1 MTGTFLEEVKKEGI
15 DFIDTLV
22 GLLEKK
28 GSNTRINLDEIP
40 KDDRLY
46 ARLIDNT
53 YKGNKNNVDK
63 FIYDKSF
70 NLPDIT
76 VFPTSLG
83 YQVYNLLENIVPP
96 QLQQRLRTQVSQT
109 GVIRP
114 SLESLDNLPFVGN
127 LIRYFRNELDN
138 GRYLFTDDNNLI
150 QVREQARFVGSR
162 LTAGADRLLPVR
174 QIGQTIRSTRGQN
187 VAIRSFQ
194 VQRANDRRTFSI
206 REEDILQE
214 GINLF
219 YKPEIP
225 TGIVGILPTALGL
238 GYALHNLEG
247 SEDENIY
254 KDFLMRP
261 IPPRIHKYNVRD
273 SEDTLFTIRGTA
285 DMSDLLQD
293 VLEGATELSKNIG
306 LSNQL
311 LDKKIDTY
319 EKFIME
325 NKNPGKVILAG
336 HSLGALEVSH
346 LVERLTQKGIDVE
359 AVGFAQPVLAPHKKV
374 NRSYSFSRDPLFR
387 ENDSTNHLVIEK
399 TVKSTDRF
407 KDYHSIENYF

>member
-1 MTGTFLEEVKKEGI
+1 M
-15 DFIDTLV
+15 
-22 GLLEKK
+22 
-28 GSNTRINLDEIP
+28 DEIP
-40 KDDRLY
+40 KDDKLY
-46 ARLIDNT
+46 AQLIDNT

-63 FIYDKSF
+63 FVYDKSF

-76 VFPTSLG
+76 IIPAIKGIRIGALIES
-83 YQVYNLLENIVPP
+83 IVPP
-96 QLQQRLRTQVSQT
+96 FLQERFRTQVSQT

-114 SLESLDNLPFVGN
+114 SLESLDSVPFVGN

-150 QVREQARFVGSR
+150 QLREQARFVGER
-162 LTAGADRLLPVR
+162 LTRGEDRLLPVR
-174 QIGQTIRSTRGQN
+174 QIGETIRSTRGAN
-187 VAIRSFQ
+187 VPIRSFQ

-206 REEDILQE
+206 REEDILRE
-214 GINLF
+214 GVNLF
-219 YKPEIP
+219 YKPDIP
-225 TGIVGILPTALGL
+225 LGIVGILPTAISL

-254 KDFLMRP
+254 KDVVGGP

-273 SEDTLFTIRGTA
+273 SEDTLFTIRGTKGYD
-285 DMSDLLQD
+285 DMVQD
-293 VLEGATELSKNIG
+293 VLEGATELTKNIG

-325 NKNPGKVILAG
+325 NKNPGKIILAG

-346 LVERLTQKGIDVE
+346 LVERLTERGLDVE
-359 AVGFAQPVLAPHKKV
+359 AIGYGQPVLAPHKKV
-374 NRSYSFSRDPLFR
+374 SRSYSFSRDPLFR
-387 ENDSTNHLVIEK
+387 ENDSKNHFVIEK
-399 TVKSTDRF
+399 NVKSNDLF
-407 KDYHSIENYF
+407 KDYHGIENYF